1 VELLVEQA
9 TEVGLNLMKEIT
21 PLHPKSM
28 TALNRAVGVD
38 FNRSRRL
45 RRAAIVV
52 VVGVFARAEIFLSAS
67 LRIQCQRSS
76 GVNCSAVFAW
86 KRMRADGYRR

>member
-21 PLHPKSM
+21 PLHPKSV

-38 FNRSRRL
+38 FNRSRR
-45 RRAAIVV
+45 AAIVV
-52 VVGVFARAEIFLSAS
+52 VVRVFARAEIF
-67 LRIQCQRSS
+67 
-76 GVNCSAVFAW
+76 
-86 KRMRADGYRR
+86 